1 MLQAKRNIIL
11 IIIGVFLIAGSI
23 FAKIYVSNQ
32 VDTKMNTMVTLKPT
46 RLLTSGDIIDES
58 MIRTVTI
65 PQAAHDKAAILDF
78 NQLVGKKIIVPIAD
92 NEEILNWKISD
103 IELVPKS
110 GEHYFSFKSDPLMNN
125 NNMVR
130 RGDKLDVWVEFDSPK
145 KIKTT
150 EGKLWDVGAIKI
162 IENLLVSS
170 VKNPDGIEVS
180 DTINYFVVDNIN
192 TILNPRGKPN
202 GKPEMNTYIMSDE
215 VYNSYVIGSI
225 GGKIKLALPN
235 LSSKVNKDTKIT
247 NGFIDI
253 NEQGGFSKTISSL
266 SVDGALQADDLVG
279 TEIMKNEDIKTTQE
293 TKTISPTPV
302 PKITEVK

>member
-11 IIIGVFLIAGSI
+11 IIIGVFLIAASVLVR
-23 FAKIYVSNQ
+23 IYVSKQ

-58 MIRTVTI
+58 MIRAVTI
-65 PQAAHDKAAILDF
+65 SQASHNKEAILDIK
-78 NQLVGKKIIVPIAD
+78 NLLGKKIIVPLAE
-92 NEEILNWKISD
+92 NEEIFNWKISD
-103 IELVPKS
+103 LDLVPKI

-130 RGDKLDVWVEFDSPK
+130 RGDRLDVWVEFDSPK
-145 KIKTT
+145 KIKTV
-150 EGKLWDVGAIKI
+150 EGKLWDVGAVKI

-170 VKNPDGIEVS
+170 VKNPDGIEVFEN
-180 DTINYFVVDNIN
+180 INYFSTDNLN

-202 GKPEMNTYIMSDE
+202 GKPDMNTYIMTDD

-235 LSSKVNKDTKIT
+235 LNTNTNENTKIT
-247 NGFIDI
+247 SGFVDI
-253 NEQGGFSKTISSL
+253 NNQGGFSKTISTL
-266 SVDGALQADDLVG
+266 SVDGALQVNDVVG
-279 TEIMKNEDIKTTQE
+279 SEAKSDNTKVTQDV
-293 TKTISPTPV
+293 KTISPTPV
-302 PKITEVK
+302 PKIAEVK